1 MASTIRSKQA
11 CDSSLFRFMET
22 CLSCDDL
29 YIRSVV
35 TQRPSY
41 DCSPHERLSPSIE
54 SQLTLLLQREIE
66 YHQEM
71 RILKADLK
79 RRYDWTLN
87 RAFASIDVARDG
99 FVTFSS
105 LLNFC
110 RLNGYNP
117 TENEV
122 IAMVRR
128 LDVDADQR
136 INFDEFRLTFDD
148 DGQPLSY
155 VPTTLSRDHGD
166 SFANSPLKQSPMRI
180 KHASPR
186 RVEFEETKAEQV
198 SQRLSGTGRM
208 SPLRSLSPRRISP
221 GRLQHLKQ
229 QII

>member
-1 MASTIRSKQA
+1 
-11 CDSSLFRFMET
+11 MET

-29 YIRSVV
+29 YVRSVV

-41 DCSPHERLSPSIE
+41 DCAPYARLSQSIE
-54 SQLTLLLQREIE
+54 SQLALLLQREIE
-66 YHQEM
+66 FHLQM
-71 RILKADLK
+71 RVLKADLK

-148 DGQPLSY
+148 DGLP
-155 VPTTLSRDHGD
+155 VPFESKECRRDNGY
-166 SFANSPLKQSPMRI
+166 SFCNNSPLKQSPKRESSPLRAELEES
-180 KHASPR
+180 KGYEASPR
-186 RVEFEETKAEQV
+186 
-198 SQRLSGTGRM
+198 LSGAGRM

-221 GRLQHLKQ
+221 GRYQSAKQ
-229 QII
+229 QVI